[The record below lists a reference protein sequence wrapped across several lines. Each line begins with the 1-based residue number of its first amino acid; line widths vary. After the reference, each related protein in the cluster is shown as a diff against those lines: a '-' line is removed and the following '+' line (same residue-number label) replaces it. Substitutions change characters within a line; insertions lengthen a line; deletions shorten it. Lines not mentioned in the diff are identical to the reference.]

1 MATGSSKAAS
11 PTTELGEKDL
21 AELLRVL
28 YPARHRCI
36 YFGLEV
42 GLEGEEIE
50 GVENRYQN
58 ADDRL
63 RAILSVRLNKA
74 KPLTWN
80 EIDSALRSKMVDKSG
95 LAEEIRRKYGH
106 LFISAEREYDE
117 DHEIKSKE
125 ILQVKESAPKMRK
138 GSDHRARVRERSSEY
153 EGIET
158 VRSKKHVQE
167 VESEDEEDAVL
178 SRKEKKELK
187 GGKPAHDKEQH
198 EVQERFT
205 KYESHSELEIV
216 EGKASKETYHKTR

>member
-1 MATGSSKAAS
+1 MAAGSSMAAS

-36 YFGLEV
+36 YFGLQV
-42 GLEGEEIE
+42 GLECEEIE

-95 LAEEIRRKYGH
+95 LAEKIRRKYGH
-106 LFISAEREYDE
+106 IFISAEREHE
-117 DHEIKSKE
+117 EEHEIK
-125 ILQVKESAPKMRK
+125 
-138 GSDHRARVRERSSEY
+138 
-153 EGIET
+153 
-158 VRSKKHVQE
+158 
-167 VESEDEEDAVL
+167 
-178 SRKEKKELK
+178 
-187 GGKPAHDKEQH
+187 
-198 EVQERFT
+198 
-205 KYESHSELEIV
+205 
-216 EGKASKETYHKTR
+216 

>member
-1 MATGSSKAAS
+1 MATGSSKVAS
-11 PTTELGEKDL
+11 PNTELGEKDL

-125 ILQVKESAPKMRK
+125 ILQAKKRVHLKCEKE
-138 GSDHRARVRERSSEY
+138 V
-153 EGIET
+153 IT
-158 VRSKKHVQE
+158 
-167 VESEDEEDAVL
+167 
-178 SRKEKKELK
+178 
-187 GGKPAHDKEQH
+187 EQ
-198 EVQERFT
+198 
-205 KYESHSELEIV
+205 
-216 EGKASKETYHKTR
+216 G